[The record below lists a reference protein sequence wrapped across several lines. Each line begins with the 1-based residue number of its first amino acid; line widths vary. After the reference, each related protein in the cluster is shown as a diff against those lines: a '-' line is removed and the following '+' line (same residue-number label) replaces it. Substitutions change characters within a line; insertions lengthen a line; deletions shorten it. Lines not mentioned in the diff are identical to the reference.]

1 MNRGRPVLGAISGF
15 FFGLFLGITLLSFG
29 ILALDSFLL
38 TLLPILGIVLGLAL
52 GFTGPL
58 GRSGGGGRGSATK
71 TTASSG
77 APAAPKSAPKP
88 GAGAPP
94 T

>member
-38 TLLPILGIVLGLAL
+38 TLLPILGLVLGIVLGL
-52 GFTGPL
+52 TGPL
-58 GRSGGGGRGSATK
+58 GGGGGSSRGSATK
-71 TTASSG
+71 STTPSSA
-77 APAAPKSAPKP
+77 APASAPKP
-88 GAGAPP
+88 GSGAPP